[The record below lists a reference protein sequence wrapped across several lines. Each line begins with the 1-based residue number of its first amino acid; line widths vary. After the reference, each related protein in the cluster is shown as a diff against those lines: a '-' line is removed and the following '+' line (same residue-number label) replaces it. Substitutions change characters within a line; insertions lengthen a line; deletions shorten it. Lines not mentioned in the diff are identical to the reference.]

1 MYESRRARISRS
13 PFPCTVEDR
22 PSSCCAALSTGGR
35 SRTSSPPR
43 RSSSAASCRGGE
55 LSLLRPQPLL
65 LGRRTTA
72 FMPLMPSRLSP
83 SPSDACLL
91 SPSAERNEVIA
102 PFRDYDLRPEHST
115 LIAIFFELRRQ
126 RATFDS
132 FACRRNSASA
142 GRRQRLTRGLGRSPS
157 LGSGAGSPSGV
168 RGRAP
173 RRKFCTFLAP
183 KTDQK

>member
-1 MYESRRARISRS
+1 MGGVITNTVQDRGARCRS
-13 PFPCTVEDR
+13 SVV
-22 PSSCCAALSTGGR
+22 PSLPDGDGGV
-35 SRTSSPPR
+35 TSSPPR

-72 FMPLMPSRLSP
+72 LPLMPSRLSP

-126 RATFDS
+126 RATF
-132 FACRRNSASA
+132 ACSRNSAS

-173 RRKFCTFLAP
+173 RRKFRIFSTINRP
-183 KTDQK
+183 KRGL